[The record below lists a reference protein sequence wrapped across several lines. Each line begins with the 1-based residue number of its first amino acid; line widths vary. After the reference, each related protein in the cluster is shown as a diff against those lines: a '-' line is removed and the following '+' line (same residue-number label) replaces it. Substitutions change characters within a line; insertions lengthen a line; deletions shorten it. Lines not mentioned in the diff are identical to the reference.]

1 MSADVPQISADVP
14 LTPRRR
20 TADTPLTFFSADVP
34 LTYRRPTAD
43 VPLTSPP
50 YSKGVP
56 RPRWGLPGIPLG
68 RQAR

>member
-43 VPLTSPP
+43 VPL
-50 YSKGVP
+50 
-56 RPRWGLPGIPLG
+56 
-68 RQAR
+68 